1 MCVHEEGRAT
11 GRCLLSPKT
20 MGQRK
25 ITLVWTGD
33 EKLRLRITIT
43 AWWDKLRAWKL
54 AELILERL
62 EGQPRAVDDVTMS
75 RRGGAPLPPDALI
88 STLADGECVRVAPR
102 RTVTPSK
109 EEAPPVAAPRLAKVA
124 TRTPMAGVAIECDLV
139 NEKAP
144 EIALTVV
151 DELSKQRHAF
161 TYKADQPVRDVK
173 RDLRDAEA
181 PRYRFEAHMGSL
193 FLEVDGASKLL
204 DDFGRLSE
212 QGIVSGSA
220 LRHVVVAPTKL
231 QRTAVDTCPGPY
243 PSY

>member
-1 MCVHEEGRAT
+1 
-11 GRCLLSPKT
+11 

-33 EKLRLRITIT
+33 ERLRLRFTIP
-43 AWWDKLRAWKL
+43 AGWEELRAWKL
-54 AELILERL
+54 AELLLERL
-62 EGQPRAVDDVTMS
+62 EGQANAVDVTMS

-88 STLADGECVRVAPR
+88 STLAEGKCVRVAPR
-102 RTVTPSK
+102 RTVMTPK
-109 EEAPPVAAPRLAKVA
+109 EEAPPVAPPRLAKVA

-144 EIALTVV
+144 DVVVTVL

-161 TYKADQPVRDVK
+161 TYTADQPVRDVK

-193 FLEVDGASKLL
+193 FLEVEGSSKLL

-212 QGIVSGSA
+212 QGVVSGST

>member
-1 MCVHEEGRAT
+1 
-11 GRCLLSPKT
+11 

-33 EKLRLRITIT
+33 ERLRLRFTIP
-43 AWWDKLRAWKL
+43 ARWEDLRAWKL
-54 AELILERL
+54 AELLLERL
-62 EGQPRAVDDVTMS
+62 EGQPNAVHDVTMS
-75 RRGGAPLPPDALI
+75 RREGAPLPPDALI

-102 RTVTPSK
+102 RTVTPPK
-109 EEAPPVAAPRLAKVA
+109 EEEKPKVAAPRLAKVA

-144 EIALTVV
+144 DISLTVL

-173 RDLRDAEA
+173 RDLREAEA

-193 FLEVDGASKLL
+193 FLDVEGASKLL

-212 QGIVSGSA
+212 QGVVSGSA
-220 LRHVVVAPTKL
+220 LRHVVVLPTKL

>member
-1 MCVHEEGRAT
+1 MGR
-11 GRCLLSPKT
+11 RIS
-20 MGQRK
+20 
-25 ITLVWTGD
+25 LVWTGD

-54 AELILERL
+54 AELLLERL

-109 EEAPPVAAPRLAKVA
+109 EEAPPVAACLAKVA
-124 TRTPMAGVAIECDLV
+124 TRTPMAGVAIECDLM

-144 EIALTVV
+144 DVALTVL

-173 RDLRDAEA
+173 RDLREAEA
-181 PRYRFEAHMGSL
+181 PRYRFESHMGSL

-212 QGIVSGSA
+212 QGVVSGSA

>member
-1 MCVHEEGRAT
+1 
-11 GRCLLSPKT
+11 

-33 EKLRLRITIT
+33 ERLRLRFTIPPG
-43 AWWDKLRAWKL
+43 WDELRAWKL
-54 AELILERL
+54 AELLLERL
-62 EGQPRAVDDVTMS
+62 EGQPRAVGDVTMS

-102 RTVTPSK
+102 RTVTQQK
-109 EEAPPVAAPRLAKVA
+109 EEYVAAPRLAKVE
-124 TRTPMAGVAIECDLV
+124 TRVPMAGVAIECDLV
-139 NEKAP
+139 NEKSP
-144 EIALTVV
+144 DVALTVL

-193 FLEVDGASKLL
+193 FLDVEGASKLL

-212 QGIVSGSA
+212 QGVVSGSA

>member
-1 MCVHEEGRAT
+1 
-11 GRCLLSPKT
+11 

-54 AELILERL
+54 AELLLERL
-62 EGQPRAVDDVTMS
+62 EGPRAVDDVTMS

-88 STLADGECVRVAPR
+88 KTLAEGECVRVAPR
-102 RTVTPSK
+102 RTVPPPK
-109 EEAPPVAAPRLAKVA
+109 EEAQPKVAAPRLAKVA

-139 NEKAP
+139 NEKSPDVAV
-144 EIALTVV
+144 TVL

-181 PRYRFEAHMGSL
+181 PRYRFESHMGSL
-193 FLEVDGASKLL
+193 FLEVGGSSKLL

-212 QGIVSGSA
+212 QGVVSGSA